1 MFLVD
6 TGDKFILDNLL
17 NYPNPFSNATKISVG
32 HNRPDENL
40 DVRISIYSL
49 NGQIIRII
57 NTSLISSGYQL
68 PPVEWDGNDS
78 GGRRLG
84 KGVYPYTVKVR
95 TKSGETASISGRMI
109 IL

>member
-17 NYPNPFSNATKISVG
+17 NYPNPFSNETKISAG
-32 HNRPDENL
+32 HNRPDESL
-40 DVRISIYSL
+40 DVRISIYNL

-57 NTSLISSGYQL
+57 KTTLMSSGYQL
-68 PPVEWDGNDS
+68 PPVEWDGNDT
-78 GGRRLG
+78 GGKRVG
-84 KGVYPYTVKVR
+84 KGVYPYTATVR
-95 TKSGETASISGRMI
+95 TSRGEIASISGRMI